1 MKVEVFRVGHLPG
14 LDAGQLAWRELP
26 APQLPAGHGFEVAAL
41 TPDQLRT
48 LCEQIRGPGRQG
60 LRALPVR
67 DIVQAIDRVIQQLL
81 DPASPEHQLLLRW
94 LPLSTGFS
102 PEMIRV
108 NLSPTLRTF
117 RALQLQRLK
126 RSHQNASSGK
136 AAQVASRVLTT
147 CSQAPILGSS

>member
-1 MKVEVFRVGHLPG
+1 MTLEVFRVGHLPG
-14 LDAGQLAWRELP
+14 LDAAGLSWRELP
-26 APQLPAGHGFEVAAL
+26 ASQLPQGYGFEVAAL
-41 TPDQLRT
+41 TPDQLQA
-48 LCEQIRGPGRQG
+48 LCEQVSGPGRQG

-108 NLSPTLRTF
+108 NLGPTLRTF
-117 RALQLQRLK
+117 RALQL
-126 RSHQNASSGK
+126 
-136 AAQVASRVLTT
+136 
-147 CSQAPILGSS
+147 